1 MIMKNKYE
9 VVIDYIN
16 QRIDSG
22 FYKAH
27 QMIDS
32 ENELAEALN
41 ISRVTVRR
49 AIDELVS
56 DRVLYRQHGR
66 GTFVRSIPSYKE
78 FRNGVGFTREVLRRD
93 EIPSSKDVELR
104 RIFANEDIAQQ
115 LQIIVGE
122 PVWEVKRTRC
132 ANNVPIVFEHVYFPE
147 KLVGILVEDDLS
159 GSLYALLE
167 ARGIQFD
174 YADQSLQAILADA
187 QLSKQL
193 NISVGDPL
201 IKMEV
206 IAYMENGTPFNS
218 GSSYYQTSSFKLYQ
232 TVFNS

>member
-1 MIMKNKYE
+1 MKNKYE

-32 ENELAEALN
+32 ENDLAEILN

-56 DRVLYRQHGR
+56 EWVLYRQHGR
-66 GTFVRSIPSYKE
+66 GTFVRSMPSYKE
-78 FRNGVGFTREVLRRD
+78 FRNGVGFTREVLRRN
-93 EIPSSKDVELR
+93 ETPSSKDVELR
-104 RIFANEDIAQQ
+104 RVFANEGIAHQ
-115 LQIIVGE
+115 LQIMVGD
-122 PVWEVKRTRC
+122 PVWEVRRTRC
-132 ANNVPIVFEHVYFPE
+132 ANDVPIVCEHVYFPE
-147 KLVGILVEDDLS
+147 KLVGSLVEEDLS

-167 ARGIQFD
+167 SRGIQFD

-187 QLSKQL
+187 SLSEQL
-193 NISVGDPL
+193 NIAVGDPL

>member
-1 MIMKNKYE
+1 MKNKYE

-16 QRIDSG
+16 HRIDSG

-32 ENELAEALN
+32 ENELAEILN

-56 DRVLYRQHGR
+56 ERVLYRQHGR
-66 GTFVRSIPSYKE
+66 GTFVRSMPSYKE
-78 FRNGVGFTREVLRRD
+78 FRNGVGFTREVLRRN
-93 EIPSSKDVELR
+93 ETPSSKDVELR
-104 RIFANEDIAQQ
+104 RVFANEGIAHQ
-115 LQIIVGE
+115 LQIMIGD
-122 PVWEVKRTRC
+122 PVWEVRRTRC
-132 ANNVPIVFEHVYFPE
+132 ANDVPIVCEHVYFPE
-147 KLVGILVEDDLS
+147 KLVGSLVEEDLS

-167 ARGIQFD
+167 SRGIQFD

-187 QLSKQL
+187 SLSEQL
-193 NISVGDPL
+193 NIAVGDPL